1 MQSKVLTRDDQV
13 SLLHPHGEGIP
24 GSAVGLPSISCLVAA
39 NGKAIGDH
47 QSLAMNMMKTKPTT
61 TGKRRVYIYICMYCE
76 SRIVARYVPKV
87 V

>member
-61 TGKRRVYIYICMYCE
+61 TGKRRVYIYMCMYVC
-76 SRIVARYVPKV
+76 IVNRGL
-87 V
+87 

>member
-39 NGKAIGDH
+39 NGKAIGD

-61 TGKRRVYIYICMYCE
+61 TGKRRVYIYMYVC
-76 SRIVARYVPKV
+76 IVNRGL
-87 V
+87 